1 MERVV
6 SNLHKAGDRRES
18 ESVAS
23 VPLDQWPAELL
34 NPHRS
39 VSVDLFGAPGVFPA
53 PAGWS
58 VRVERLDSHLM
69 YHVVNGGFEAQVD
82 GQPIHAAAGSVFWV
96 GPGRSLAA
104 RRVDDQ
110 PLVLLRFRFM
120 LSGSGVAYGPPQ
132 AVVHRP
138 RLPEARGW
146 FEAIVIEAQRDD
158 DHVDTRVRSLLGCL
172 LVEIARHPA
181 EPEAERR
188 LNAAQQRALQEHVA
202 RRLTDWPDLAQL
214 AAVVDLS
221 PDYFSRLFRR
231 TYGRSVRQW
240 LVDQRIRL
248 ARLYLAES
256 DHDVTSVAAMLGY
269 NDVFYFSRQFKQR
282 VGLSPSAYRRHF
294 VHAPAISRRTNR
306 RSRIGKDA
314 PQQGHA

>member
-1 MERVV
+1 MKQSTAMERAV
-6 SNLHKAGDRRES
+6 SDLHKTGDWS
-18 ESVAS
+18 EAQAVAS
-23 VPLDQWPAELL
+23 LPLAKWPRALL

-39 VSVDLFGAPGVFPA
+39 VSVDLFGAAGFFPA

-58 VRVERLDSHLM
+58 VRVEQLDSHLM
-69 YHVVNGGFEAQVD
+69 YHVVHGELEAQVN
-82 GQPIHAAAGSVFWV
+82 GQPIRAAAGSVLWV

-104 RRVDDQ
+104 RRVDEQ

-120 LSGSGVAYGPPQ
+120 LSGSGVACGPPQ
-132 AVVHRP
+132 DVVHHQ

-158 DHVDTRVRSLLGCL
+158 DHVDTRLRSLLGCL

-181 EPEAERR
+181 EPQAERR
-188 LNAAQQRALQEHVA
+188 LSSAQQRLLQDHAA
-202 RRLTDWPDLAQL
+202 RRLTDWPDLKQL

-282 VGLSPSAYRRHF
+282 VGLSPSAYRRHLMRG
-294 VHAPAISRRTNR
+294 P
-306 RSRIGKDA
+306 
-314 PQQGHA
+314 